1 LPRSS
6 PKHAGPVKTE
16 VPDSDTV
23 VLRAD
28 RTFKW
33 PLLIGFG
40 GLIAACLGILFS
52 GFGVLSLFFGP
63 LAIITALCFA
73 FFRSKVTLSRRT
85 ASLIRGPVF
94 SIVKTKRNALRIS
107 FSDIREILVEAE
119 FELGPGEKPFI
130 WHLAIV
136 TNNGV
141 HYPLTWHF
149 FKEPVS
155 LAAQEVARITGK
167 SVREEGDPWNTKKW
181 ERWGYNFL

>member
-6 PKHAGPVKTE
+6 PKHTGPVTIE

-23 VLRAD
+23 VLRPD

-40 GLIAACLGILFS
+40 GFIAACLGILFP
-52 GFGVLSLFFGP
+52 GFGVFSLFFGP
-63 LAIITALCFA
+63 LAIFTAFCFA
-73 FFRSKVTLSRRT
+73 FFRSKITLSRRT
-85 ASLIRGPVF
+85 ASLIRDPVF

-107 FSDIREILVEAE
+107 FSDISEILVEAE
-119 FELGPGEKPFI
+119 FELKPG
-130 WHLAIV
+130 A
-136 TNNGV
+136 

-167 SVREEGDPWNTKKW
+167 SVREECDPWNTKKW